1 MNDMQIPP
9 LRIVLAMAAIKQY
22 SKNLEQMIAQSS
34 KEDLAECAH
43 LLALNV
49 AICKG
54 KHRELLLPEPQAMLE
69 VDDIY
74 GDMATLLA
82 KGMLEMTMTLAVV
95 TGRSEEYAR
104 LKAGG
109 DPLQ

>member
-1 MNDMQIPP
+1 MTSI
-9 LRIVLAMAAIKQY
+9 MAEYEKHY
-22 SKNLEQMIAQSS
+22 RRLDEMIAQSS
-34 KEDLAECAH
+34 KEDLAECAR

-49 AICKG
+49 ADYNRRYG
-54 KHRELLLPEPQAMLE
+54 ELPLAEHQAMVETDQIDEGL
-69 VDDIY
+69 
-74 GDMATLLA
+74 AKLLA
-82 KGMLEMTMTLAVV
+82 SGMLEMTMTLAVV